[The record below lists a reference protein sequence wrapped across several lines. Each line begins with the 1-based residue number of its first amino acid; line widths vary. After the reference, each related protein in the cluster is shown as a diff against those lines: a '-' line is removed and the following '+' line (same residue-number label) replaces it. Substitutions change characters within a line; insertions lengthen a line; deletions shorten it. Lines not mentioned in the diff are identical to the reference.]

1 MTGGFVYVLAD
12 QSGRHKIGSAIDPM
26 ARRAT
31 LQTGHP
37 EVLSFAYIGVAPE
50 GVYTAIE
57 RAAHSLLEG
66 RRISAGG
73 SDWFSVPASIAIGAV
88 LEASHRNGWPI
99 QQVSPDMVPTIIQLA
114 NQPQAVPVSD
124 DHQEWIVRWV
134 MSGLFVALVAGVV
147 WSIFTKF

>member
-12 QSGRHKIGSAIDPM
+12 QSGRHKIGSAIDPI
-26 ARRAT
+26 ARRAA

-37 EVLSFAYIGVAPE
+37 EVLSFVYIGVAPE

-66 RRISAGG
+66 RRITAGG
-73 SDWFSVPASIAIGAV
+73 SWFSVPASIAIGAV
-88 LEASHRNGWPI
+88 MEASHRNSWPI
-99 QQVSPDMVPTIIQLA
+99 QQVSLEMVPTIIHLA
-114 NQPQAVPVSD
+114 NQPQTPAVPD

-134 MSGLFVALVAGVV
+134 LAALFVALMAGVI
-147 WSIFTKF
+147 WSIFAKF